1 MNYLQCLVEKI
12 HTVIAATVDENGKP
26 VTCAIDM
33 MDYDESGLYFLT
45 AKGKGFY
52 QRLKNKEYIALTGIK
67 GENTMHCVA
76 LSVSGKVKEIGTD
89 YLPELLIKNPYMAQ
103 IYPTEESRQALTVF
117 KLYEGCGEWFDLSRK
132 PIERDSF
139 TFGGAEKKEEGYF
152 INNDC
157 IGCETCSAVCPQQC
171 IDFSNIPTVI
181 NQKNCLHC
189 GNCIEACPVDAVIK
203 Q

>member
-1 MNYLQCLVEKI
+1 MNYLQYLVEEI
-12 HTVIAATVDENGKP
+12 HTVIVATVDQNGKP

-33 MDYDESGLYFLT
+33 MDYDNDGLYFLT
-45 AKGKGFY
+45 AKGKNFY
-52 QRLKNKEYIALTGIK
+52 QRLKDKNYIALTGIK
-67 GENTMHCVA
+67 GADTMHCVS
-76 LSVSGKVKEIGTD
+76 LSVSGKVKEIGAD
-89 YLPELLIKNPYMAQ
+89 YLPALIEKNPYMSD
-103 IYPTEESRQALTVF
+103 IYPTDESRQALTVF
-117 KLYEGCGEWFDLSRK
+117 KIYEGSGEWFDLSKK
-132 PIERDSF
+132 PIERERF

-152 INNDC
+152 INKDC

-171 IDFSNIPTVI
+171 IDFSNIPAVI